1 MSDSQHRSGQF
12 WLDISV
18 AAAAIIISFASLW
31 VALREGQT
39 QERLLSSSVWP
50 YLQFQTGNVTPSG
63 ASEIDFSVENAGVGP
78 AKLRWF
84 TLYYKGKA
92 YKNLDS
98 ALVACCG
105 AKGPVPWITEGMQD
119 RVLMARETANFI
131 QMPKRASDAS
141 VWAKLDHER
150 FKFHA
155 RGCYC
160 SVLDEC
166 WLLDSRQQ
174 DPLSVKDC
182 PPAEKPAYQG

>member
-1 MSDSQHRSGQF
+1 MNDAQHRRGQF
-12 WLDISV
+12 WVDICV
-18 AAAAIIISFASLW
+18 AAAALIISFASLW
-31 VALREGQT
+31 VALREGRT

-78 AKLRWF
+78 AKLQWF
-84 TLYYKGKA
+84 TLYYKDKA
-92 YKNLDS
+92 YKNLDA
-98 ALVACCG
+98 ALIACCG
-105 AKGPVPWITEGMQD
+105 
-119 RVLMARETANFI
+119 ARETANFI
-131 QMPKRASDAS
+131 QLPKRASDAA

-174 DPLSVKDC
+174 QPVSVKAC
-182 PPAEKPAYQG
+182 PAAEEPAYQG